1 MQISVARKLDKY
13 FGPFVCNFLLFI
25 RVFFLIA
32 KKDRGVFPRQNYK
45 NILVIKF
52 FGMGTIILASPTL
65 MKLKDKY
72 PDANITI
79 ITLLANKECC
89 EVLPSIDNVICINID
104 NLNNFIYTSFAALKD
119 VRKME
124 IDLVLDLEFLSKFSA
139 IISLLTSFFSPE
151 KLIIGF
157 DSPIRWRNS
166 VYDKT
171 VSFEHSG
178 HITKIFH
185 KFLNCLGIN
194 DCEVSFKAEKLAM
207 VKCAENK
214 YLDVSVKAKD
224 FIGNIDNSNLI
235 SVNINSGVL
244 DHNRRWPREYYSVLI
259 RELVKE
265 PNTVVLLIGGSG
277 DEDYVS
283 GLEEELPS
291 TQQII
296 NLCGKSSFK
305 QLVGILIKSNL
316 LITNDSGP
324 LHIAMALGVPTFS
337 FFGPETPSLYG
348 PVNGEHHVFYKNI
361 YCSPCL
367 NIYNTKHSDCKNNEC
382 LKLIKPEEVLELLK
396 SKMEKN

>member
-1 MQISVARKLDKY
+1 MQISVLRKLDKY
-13 FGPFVCNFLLFI
+13 IGPFICNFLLFI
-25 RVFFLIA
+25 RMFFLTVKRDGRISLQ
-32 KKDRGVFPRQNYK
+32 QNHK
-45 NILVIKF
+45 NILVVKF
-52 FGMGTIILASPTL
+52 FGMGTIFLASPAL

-79 ITLLANKECC
+79 MTLLANRECC

-104 NLNNFIYTSFAALKD
+104 NFSAFIHTSFAALRNI
-119 VRKME
+119 RKRE
-124 IDLVLDLEFLSKFSA
+124 IDLVLDFEFLSKFSA
-139 IISLLTSFFSPE
+139 MISLLTSFFSPK

-157 DSPIRWRNS
+157 DSPIKWRNS

-171 VSFEHSG
+171 VSFEHNG
-178 HITKIFH
+178 HITKIFY
-185 KFLNCLGIN
+185 KFLNCLGMN
-194 DCEVSFKAEKLAM
+194 GCEVSFEAERLAM

-214 YLDVSVKAKD
+214 YLDVSVKTKD
-224 FIGNIDNSNLI
+224 SMENNDNSSFI

-244 DHNRRWPREYYSVLI
+244 DHNRRWPKEYYSVLI
-259 RELVKE
+259 RELVKN
-265 PNTVVLLIGGSG
+265 PNTVVLLIGGRG
-277 DEDYVS
+277 DVDYVS

-305 QLVGILIKSNL
+305 QLVGILIKSKL

-324 LHIAMALGVPTFS
+324 LHIAMALGIPTIS

-348 PVNGEHHVFYKNI
+348 PVSGEYHVFYKNI

-367 NIYNTKHSDCKNNEC
+367 NIYNTKNSDCKNNEC
-382 LKLIKPEEVLELLK
+382 LKLIKPGEVLELIK
-396 SKMEKN
+396 SKWG